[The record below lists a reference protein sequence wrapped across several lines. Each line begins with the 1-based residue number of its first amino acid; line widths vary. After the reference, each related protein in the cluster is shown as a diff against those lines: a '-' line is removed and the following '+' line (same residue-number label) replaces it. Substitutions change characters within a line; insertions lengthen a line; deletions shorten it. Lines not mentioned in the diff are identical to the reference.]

1 MDNELVIKN
10 DNTLSFLKAMFYHP
24 VDNNQKESEI
34 IKTESFLDFVE
45 QNSTVPRY
53 FGARKSMN
61 ELCDTVLYITY
72 APKAM
77 NYRTSGNSYCYL
89 LFYSNYLLKST
100 SDQFESN
107 VIKNIDH
114 WLKDELL
121 FQKYTSSCLFWDVI
135 QYTEKLKNNNEESSE
150 KFCMKVIDHL
160 MAYNSQQEDIDDIV
174 PISFTKEETQ
184 DTSFCMSRL
193 SKLLYRNKKINSLK
207 LINSFILSIKFLLL
221 EHHAKQV
228 EAIKQR
234 NVEIIHNYFARNF
247 VRLFFKI
254 DLSKYYEDEQ
264 SVISILLICDSVLI
278 KYKINKDLIPIIKR
292 IYLRLKQNC
301 TKININ
307 VENELAI
314 IDSIES
320 GNIEEKEKAA
330 AAAVAA
336 LAKEKSEGKGKEE
349 EEEENE
355 EKVEK
360 EEEEEKV
367 KSTGEKSS
375 NQSHEEKSINN
386 QKSCIPL
393 TAREK
398 CPACLTKI
406 SFSSALFGV
415 CENGHSWDR
424 CANTLLITNTPYI
437 KSCQS
442 CFCKALVASHPRS
455 NLKVPLIVKDVQNHF
470 NSCIYCGNQFIY
482 LL

>member
-1 MDNELVIKN
+1 M
-10 DNTLSFLKAMFYHP
+10 S
-24 VDNNQKESEI
+24 
-34 IKTESFLDFVE
+34 
-45 QNSTVPRY
+45 NS
-53 FGARKSMN
+53 K
-61 ELCDTVLYITY
+61 
-72 APKAM
+72 
-77 NYRTSGNSYCYL
+77 
-89 LFYSNYLLKST
+89 
-100 SDQFESN
+100 
-107 VIKNIDH
+107 
-114 WLKDELL
+114 KDE
-121 FQKYTSSCLFWDVI
+121 I
-135 QYTEKLKNNNEESSE
+135 
-150 KFCMKVIDHL
+150 
-160 MAYNSQQEDIDDIV
+160 ED
-174 PISFTKEETQ
+174 TKEETQ

-264 SVISILLICDSVLI
+264 SVISILLIFDSVLI

-375 NQSHEEKSINN
+375 NQSHEEQSINN

-455 NLKVPLIVKDVQNHF
+455 NLKVPLIVKYVQNHF